1 MCAQRS
7 YKQHIYKIYL
17 SNTYLKSSKY
27 IDVMKEKNMYK
38 KKQTAL
44 LNDPIHSTI

>member
-17 SNTYLKSSKY
+17 SNTYLKSSIY
-27 IDVMKEKNMYK
+27 RCDEGK
-38 KKQTAL
+38 KICIKKTNGLAQ
-44 LNDPIHSTI
+44 